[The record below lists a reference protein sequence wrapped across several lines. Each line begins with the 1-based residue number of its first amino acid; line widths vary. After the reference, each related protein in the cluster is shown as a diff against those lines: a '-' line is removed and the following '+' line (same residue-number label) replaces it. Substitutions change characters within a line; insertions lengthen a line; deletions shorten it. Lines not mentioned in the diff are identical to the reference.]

1 MHCLQRSVVIDRLA
15 AMVSNSPVTS
25 ILIAFVILAGSC
37 GGLLLTVSF
46 RHHLPS
52 HHEEKDTQELLKVAT
67 GMLATLVAL
76 ILGLLVSSAKD
87 TLDKATASISR
98 SGAQIIT
105 LNRMLVNYGPEAQP
119 ARELLRRNLADSI
132 ARVWS
137 GNSHR
142 SAIANSQDTR
152 ALDEVRESIG
162 KLTPGDERQR
172 RLQANA
178 AREADMLAE
187 GRWLLFEQMQNP
199 LPQVFLIVIGL
210 WLVLLFVGLGLL
222 APRNST
228 AVIALVICALSMSAA
243 IFVILEMNQPFDGII
258 KVSSAPLEAA
268 LAVIS
273 K

>member
-1 MHCLQRSVVIDRLA
+1 VVIDRLA

-37 GGLLLTVSF
+37 GGLLLTVGF

>member
-1 MHCLQRSVVIDRLA
+1 
-15 AMVSNSPVTS
+15 MVSNSPVTS
-25 ILIAFVILAGSC
+25 TFIAFVILAGSC
-37 GGLLLTVSF
+37 GGLLLTVGF

-52 HHEEKDTQELLKVAT
+52 HHQEKDTRELLKVAT
-67 GMLATLVAL
+67 GMLATLIAL

-87 TLDKATASISR
+87 TLDKATAEISR

-105 LNRMLVNYGPEAQP
+105 LNRMLENYGPEAQP
-119 ARELLRRNLADSI
+119 AREVLRRNLTDSI
-132 ARVWS
+132 ERVWS

-142 SAIANSQDTR
+142 SALASSQDTR
-152 ALDEVRESIG
+152 ALDEVRESIN
-162 KLTPGDERQR
+162 KLTPRDERQK
-172 RLQANA
+172 RLQADA
-178 AREADMLAE
+178 ARQADQLSE
-187 GRWLLFEQMQNP
+187 GRWLLFEQMENP
-199 LPQVFLIVIGL
+199 LPQVFLFVIGF

-228 AVIALVICALSMSAA
+228 AIVALVICALSMSSA

-268 LAVIS
+268 LLVIG